1 LTSLR
6 ATALRFVLANE
17 RVSSAV
23 LGPRGSLQL
32 DQLLRDAGKE
42 PPYLS
47 PESLSALDLRLANV
61 GVVA

>member
-1 LTSLR
+1 
-6 ATALRFVLANE
+6 VLANE

-23 LGPRGSLQL
+23 LGPRGALQL

-61 GVVA
+61 GVSA